1 MAKNY
6 RPVSFLSVVSKIFKK
21 LVNIRLI
28 DHLEKCCVFS
38 DFQYGVKFSRSTADL
53 LTVASDKIARVFIIS
68 GVTRAVAIDIFN
80 AFNRLQHV
88 GHLHRLNYCGIS
100 GRLFGVISYFF
111 SNRRF
116 LIVLVAKFSQDDPLN
131 AGVPQGSILGP
142 THFLLYI
149 NNLPDDVLC
158 NIYADDTTLYSKFDQ
173 ASDLRQQVE
182 LAFLNESDL

>member
-38 DFQYGVKFSRSTADL
+38 DFQYGVKSSRSTVDL

-68 GVTRAVAIDIFN
+68 GATRAIDISN

-116 LIVLVAKFSQDDPLN
+116 LIVLVAKFSQDYPLN

-142 THFLLYI
+142 TNFLLYI
-149 NNLPDDVLC
+149 NDLPDDVLC
-158 NIYADDTTLYSKFDQ
+158 NIYADDTTLYCKFDQ
-173 ASDLRQQVE
+173 ASDLWQQVE
-182 LAFLNESDL
+182 LDFLTESDL